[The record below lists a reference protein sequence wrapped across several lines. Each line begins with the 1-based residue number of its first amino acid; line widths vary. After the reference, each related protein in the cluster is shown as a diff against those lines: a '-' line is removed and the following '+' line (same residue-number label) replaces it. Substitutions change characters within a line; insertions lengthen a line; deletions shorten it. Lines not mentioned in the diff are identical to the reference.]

1 LKEVSIEVIM
11 AKQYNLLDA
20 KILEAISALGPRNFT
35 AVARK
40 VGISRESLRYRLNR
54 MQSNPNIFLRCLST
68 TYHTNLGLRKVV
80 SVLTATP
87 GYESTL
93 LECLKANGF
102 WIYLSRFYGKGEG
115 CLATYTIPAEHSE
128 EFKRFIQRIKE
139 LGVAKSS
146 TLFWSTCFQPGAL
159 TSAWFDEEI
168 GEWSFHWDKWIEQV
182 QNESTDLPFTL
193 QDPERFC
200 NYADQ
205 IDIIMLK
212 ELEKDA
218 TKSIQDIANMLGI
231 SLQRAFYHYRKHLIG
246 KKLLED
252 FEIFI
257 YPHNSARCEL
267 YFFFFSFPDHETMAK
282 FANSLL
288 DKHFVR
294 YVGKILNENK
304 ILSELLLPR
313 DEFRGFIDQLSLL
326 ARMNLIE
333 SYDYIIMDL
342 KTGQRQTFS
351 YEFFKDGKWTYN
363 HEKHMARLNDI
374 VRGVQKS

>member
-1 LKEVSIEVIM
+1 M
-11 AKQYNLLDA
+11 AKQYDLLDA
-20 KILEAISALGPRNFT
+20 KILEAISGLGPRNFT

-40 VGISRESLRYRLNR
+40 IGISRESLRYRLNR
-54 MQSNPNIFLRCLST
+54 MQSNPNIFLRCHST

-87 GYESTL
+87 GYESAL
-93 LECLKANGF
+93 LDCLKVNGY

-115 CLATYTIPAEHSE
+115 CLATYTIPVEHSK
-128 EFKRFIQRIKE
+128 EFERFIRRIEE

-146 TLFWSTCFQPGAL
+146 TLFWSTCFQPGTL
-159 TSAWFDEEI
+159 TSAWFNERI
-168 GEWSFHWDKWIEQV
+168 GEWSFHWDGWVEQM

-193 QDPERFC
+193 KDPERFY

-205 IDIIMLK
+205 IDVIILK

-231 SLQRAFYHYRKHLIG
+231 SLQKAFYHYRKHVVA

-257 YPHNSARCEL
+257 YPYDSTRCEL
-267 YFFFFSFPDHETMAK
+267 YFFFFSFPNHETMAK

-294 YVGKILNENK
+294 YIGKILNEHK
-304 ILSELLLPR
+304 ILSEMLLPR
-313 DEFRGFIDQLSLL
+313 DEFRGFVDRLSLL

-333 SYDYIIMDL
+333 SYDYVIMDL

-351 YEFFKDGKWTYN
+351 YEFFKDGKWMYD
-363 HEKHMARLNDI
+363 HEKHMTRLHDI
-374 VRGVQKS
+374 VKNVQKS

>member
-1 LKEVSIEVIM
+1 M
-11 AKQYNLLDA
+11 AKQYDLLDA
-20 KILEAISALGPRNFT
+20 RILEAISESGPRNFA

-54 MQSNPNIFLRCLST
+54 MQSNPNIFLRCHST

-87 GYESTL
+87 GCESTL
-93 LECLKANGF
+93 LECLKINGF
-102 WIYLSRFYGKGEG
+102 WIYFSRFYGKGEG
-115 CLATYTIPAEHSE
+115 CLATYAIPAEHSE
-128 EFKRFIQRIKE
+128 EFEGFIQRIKE

-146 TLFWSTCFQPGAL
+146 TLFWSTCFQPGTL
-159 TSAWFDEEI
+159 TSTWFNEEI
-168 GEWSFHWDKWIEQV
+168 GGWSFHWDEWIEQV

-205 IDIIMLK
+205 IDVIMLK

-218 TKSIQDIANMLGI
+218 TKSIQDIAKLLGI
-231 SLQRAFYHYRKHLIG
+231 SLQRAFYHYQKHLIG

-252 FEIFI
+252 FEIFV
-257 YPHNSARCEL
+257 YPHDPACCEM
-267 YFFFFSFPDHETMAK
+267 YFFFFSFPSYETMAK

-294 YVGKILNENK
+294 YLGKILKENK
-304 ILSELLLPR
+304 ILSEMLLPR
-313 DEFRGFIDQLSLL
+313 DEFRRFIDKLSLL
-326 ARMNLIE
+326 ARMGIILD
-333 SYDYIIMDL
+333 YDYVIMDL

-351 YEFFKDGKWTYN
+351 YEFFKNGKWVYD
-363 HEKHMARLNDI
+363 HDQHMVELHNL
-374 VRGVQKS
+374 VQSTQKR